1 MIVIKNIGGIGNQM
15 FIYALYLSFKHLG
28 KKVKM
33 DNTKYFIPY
42 YSRSSIKDIFNL
54 DYGIVPNNFYDKL
67 QEPNKYKRFFTYK
80 YYGVNNI
87 VYESNIKDKNIFD
100 YSNAYLIGYWQ
111 SEKYFINDDVKK
123 ELRDTFKIPDNLIT
137 NDFNIMAGKIRNTN
151 SVSIH
156 FRRTDY
162 IVPNNTIRYGNI
174 CTDKYYENAIDYIN
188 DKVDNSTFYVFS
200 DDKEYVKQLYG
211 DKQNYVIV
219 NEDNSL
225 NDIQELFLM
234 SYCKHNILANSSY
247 SWWAAWLNEND
258 DVIKIVPNKWD
269 NIEDKEEIY
278 TTDMIR
284 LGG

>member
-1 MIVIKNIGGIGNQM
+1 MIVIKNLGGIGNQM
-15 FIYALYLSFKHLG
+15 FMYGLYLSFKHLG

-33 DNTKYFIPY
+33 DNSQYSIPY
-42 YSRSSIKDIFNL
+42 YFRSSIKDVFDL
-54 DYGIVPNNFYDKL
+54 DYDIVPNNFFDKL
-67 QEPNKYKRFFTYK
+67 EEPNKYKQFFNYK
-80 YYGVNNI
+80 YYGINSI
-87 VYESNIKDKNIFD
+87 VYELNIKDKNIFD
-100 YSNAYLIGYWQ
+100 YSKAYLIGFWQ
-111 SEKYFINDDVKK
+111 SEKYFVNDYVKK
-123 ELRDTFKIPDNLIT
+123 ELRDTFKIPNNLIT
-137 NDFNIMAGKIRNTN
+137 NDFNIIADKIRNTN

-162 IVPNNTIRYGNI
+162 LEYSERYGDI
-174 CTDKYYENAIDYIN
+174 CTDRYYKNAIDYIN
-188 DKVDNSTFYVFS
+188 DKVDNPTFYVFS

-211 DKQNYVIV
+211 DKQNYVMV

-234 SYCKHNILANSSY
+234 SYCKHNILANSTY